1 MLDSIPKILRD
12 RYRFEEREHAYS
24 ILAGDFASEWKDL
37 LDCLKAFTLRKGYI
51 TKGGGG
57 RSDIPQTLDGFL
69 KERGWSKKRVSELQA
84 VFDDLGIGKKYG
96 SSTTH
101 WDKLIPKVS
110 GGGAGGCP
118 LLLVGLGV
126 ACYDCRS

>member
-12 RYRFEEREHAYS
+12 RYRFEEREHACS

-69 KERGWSKKRVSELQA
+69 KERGWSKKRS
-84 VFDDLGIGKKYG
+84 
-96 SSTTH
+96 
-101 WDKLIPKVS
+101 
-110 GGGAGGCP
+110 
-118 LLLVGLGV
+118 LGV
-126 ACYDCRS
+126 AGRVRRLGHRQEVRLVNHALGQAYSQSKRWRLVDARCCSLG